1 MSEQATRPFG
11 FSTTKHFWYD
21 MFRVIDRNFATV
33 AMLLALICLLG
44 TVLVLVS
51 LCGVKAESPV
61 VNTLATSAVGIGGA
75 IAGLSIPAKDR
86 EPKP

>member
-1 MSEQATRPFG
+1 MRSKRSRTGSP
-11 FSTTKHFWYD
+11 
-21 MFRVIDRNFATV
+21 VIDRNFATV

-61 VNTLATSAVGIGGA
+61 VNTLATSAVGVGGA
-75 IAGLSIPAKDR
+75 IAGLSIPAKPP

>member
-1 MSEQATRPFG
+1 M
-11 FSTTKHFWYD
+11 
-21 MFRVIDRNFATV
+21 IDRNFATV

-51 LCGVKAESPV
+51 LCGVKVESPV

-75 IAGLSIPAKDR
+75 IAGLSIPSRDK
-86 EPKP
+86 EPKA

>member
-1 MSEQATRPFG
+1 M
-11 FSTTKHFWYD
+11 
-21 MFRVIDRNFATV
+21 IDRNFATV
-33 AMLLALICLLG
+33 AMLAALACLLG

-61 VNTLATSAVGIGGA
+61 VNTLATSAVGISGA

>member
-1 MSEQATRPFG
+1 MVRYVS
-11 FSTTKHFWYD
+11 
-21 MFRVIDRNFATV
+21 VIDRNFATV
-33 AMLLALICLLG
+33 AMLLAFVCALG

-75 IAGLSIPAKDR
+75 IAGLSIPAKDTPK

>member
-1 MSEQATRPFG
+1 
-11 FSTTKHFWYD
+11 
-21 MFRVIDRNFATV
+21 
-33 AMLLALICLLG
+33 MLLALICLLG

-61 VNTLATSAVGIGGA
+61 VNTLATSAVGVGGA
-75 IAGLSIPAKDR
+75 IAGLSIPAKPP